1 MVLFAF
7 NGILLGLWEIH
18 VLSLLDSRT
27 LSNIWAKR
35 SSSGHELRLVCS
47 CFLAELC
54 AFFSQVRCW
63 YDLDVSL
70 IVLLDIFHPTVFLF
84 FLCFVYLSYFLVD
97 LVLIFCCFC
106 FVFCLVPLV
115 PLILI
120 SIGSITP
127 SSLNWCLLVGIYL
140 NSLVGKFFFL
150 KEKLKSLKCDLKSM
164 NHHVFGNLDSHIDSL
179 REEVNSLDTKFKL
192 NVFCVEEIHSRR
204 KDVLDL

>member
-63 YDLDVSL
+63 CDLDVSL
-70 IVLLDIFHPTVFLF
+70 IVLLDICHPTVFLF
-84 FLCFVYLSYFLVD
+84 FLCFIYLSCFFSWFSLDFL
-97 LVLIFCCFC
+97 LFLFCCLFSTSC
-106 FVFCLVPLV
+106 TSHFNKHCLYHPKLSELV
-115 PLILI
+115 
-120 SIGSITP
+120 STSWYRSQFSG
-127 SSLNWCLLVGIYL
+127 W
-140 NSLVGKFFFL
+140 KAFFS
-150 KEKLKSLKCDLKSM
+150 E
-164 NHHVFGNLDSHIDSL
+164 
-179 REEVNSLDTKFKL
+179 REA
-192 NVFCVEEIHSRR
+192 
-204 KDVLDL
+204 